1 MHMTPD
7 PITLDSLPED
17 DLALAQH
24 NQLEELARQ
33 LARSQSIG
41 AQAAANSP
49 LLDRVQSE
57 AKTLQAAYLRFK
69 GASREEIAFSYAA
82 EWMLDNFYVVEQTL
96 RLIREDMPRGYY
108 HQLPILIST
117 PLTGYPRIFGVAW
130 EIVEHSRSQL
140 DIDHVGKFVQAY
152 QAITPLTMGELWA
165 LPTMLRL
172 AIIENLTGAVARITG
187 LTVQIDAPFSTLS
200 LVTQKPTDDTLV
212 ANCFH
217 SLRLLSTQEWKRF
230 FETVSHVE
238 QILRHDPAGIYTQMD
253 FETRDHYRRLVEEL
267 ARSSHQSEETVAHLA
282 IDLAARNAAR
292 LDSQNILHV
301 ERTAHV
307 GFFLMDRGRAQLQAA
322 LAYRP
327 TTTARLR
334 GWLLAHPTLSYLG
347 SIALLAAFFLAL
359 LVSYGSAAGAS
370 TLQMLL
376 VTALALLPATMVAV
390 DLINWLVTHV
400 LPPRVLPRL
409 DFEESIPAEC
419 RTLIVVP
426 TLLGHENEIG
436 PLLQELELHFLRNS
450 DPHLAFALLTDF
462 PDAPEQHM
470 PGDAALLERMTA
482 GIRALNDKYRDRG
495 AAFFFFHRERRWNPA
510 EECWM
515 GWERK
520 RGKLA
525 EFNALLSGSRSTSYI
540 VQEGNLDILPDIRYV
555 ITLDV
560 DTILPQGSAS
570 RLVATLAHPLNR
582 AVFAPDSD
590 RVVAGYTILQPR
602 IDIKPT
608 SASQSPF
615 ARIFSGDIGLDL
627 YTKAVSDVYQD
638 LFGEGTYVGK
648 GIYDVAAFERSLAN
662 RVPENSLLSHDLFEG
677 IHARAALVTDISVF
691 EDYPSSY
698 IVFTHRLHRWIR
710 GDWQLLPWLLPRVPT
725 ASGTAPNRL
734 SLIARWKILDNLRR
748 SLAMPALLALLI
760 AGWLGLPGSPLGWT
774 VVVLLTLA
782 VPLLLQ
788 AVTSVMQGLGQHLAL
803 EILHSIQT
811 DLTRWLLAVFFLPHE
826 ALVALDA
833 ILTTLYRLLVSRKHL
848 LRWTTAAHTARL
860 FGTETGAALVW
871 QQMLATLIL
880 APSVALVVAL
890 TNLAALPIAALFII
904 AWLVSPA
911 IAYRISRPMVYRP
924 TPLSAEQREELRA
937 LARRTWLFF
946 EQFVGPAD
954 HWLPPDH
961 FQESPLGVIAHH
973 TSPTNVGLFLLS
985 ILAAHDMGYIGL
997 LGLALRLRSTFEEM
1011 EKLERYRGHFLNWY
1025 DTQTLA
1031 PLMPR
1036 YVSTVDSGNLAGS
1049 LLALRQGCLALPRA
1063 PVVGAQRWQA
1073 LGDVLILLDHL
1084 VARFEGHDP
1093 DQAAAAFQAE
1103 LRRVRQRV
1111 LAVQDKPEQ
1120 WASLLLWLADDAWQK
1135 LSERL
1140 IALIDSNLPAMDAD
1154 TLSDLRQSMDRLSR
1168 TLGSIQRNMD
1178 LLLPWLV
1185 PFNDPPSFFTQP
1197 GAPPRVAGAWQAL
1210 HDRLMANIPRLGEA
1224 TTLYEEGKRHLREL
1238 ADLLDEENVPQEQQQ
1253 AAKDW
1258 CRRLMERLDTARLRV
1273 QALLIGFQDVAAQA
1287 EAFFEAM
1294 EFGFLFDEQR
1304 EVFHIG
1310 YNVTSGRLDNN
1321 YYDLLASEARLASV
1335 ICIAK
1340 GDVPRNHWLHL
1351 ARPVT
1356 EVNGTQV
1363 LLSWSGTMFEYLMP
1377 YLLMRDYAG
1386 TFLSHSDQAAV
1397 DYQIAYGQAQRVPW
1411 GMSESGYYA
1420 FDANLNYQYRAFGV
1434 PRLGF
1439 KRGLAEDVVV
1449 TPYASLLALSL
1460 RPQAVIDNL
1469 ARFKKLHMVGHYG
1482 LYESIDYTEARLPP
1496 GHKHA
1501 VVQSYMAHHQAMIM
1515 LSLCNYLHDEAMIRR
1530 FHADPRIQ
1538 SVELLLQERI
1548 PQEAPVE
1555 YPHQGEVS
1563 GVRPVA
1569 PPISLIP
1576 WRVPVDSAIPQAHFL
1591 AHGRYG
1597 LLVTSAGGGY
1607 SQWQDIALTRWQADT
1622 TLDNWGS
1629 WLYVQDR
1636 QSNALWSAAFQPTA
1650 VAPDSQE
1657 VLFYPHKVEYRR
1669 RDGGLSLLMEI
1680 GVAPDEVEIRRIT
1693 LTNDTEHSRQLR
1705 LTSYAEVVL
1714 APPSTD
1720 LRHPA
1725 FNKLFVESEY
1735 VAEANALVFRR
1746 RPRAAKEKPLYL
1758 VHALV
1763 VQPGQPA
1770 TGAYESDRARFLG
1783 RGQTLRRPAAL
1794 REGAKLSGTIGATL
1808 DPIMALGQ
1816 DIDLE
1821 PHTRAQVAYL
1831 TLVAASRDEALA
1843 LTRRYQAWA
1852 EVERAFDQSRAQC
1865 EIELRQLGLD
1875 TSDLA
1880 GIDQLLS
1887 VLLYPASALRASPET
1902 LAANRKGQPG
1912 LWAYGISGD
1921 YPILLVKVTDPET
1934 PLVRELLRAFA
1945 YWRNRQIRLNL
1956 VILNQQDVGYS
1967 MESHNQLYRQ
1977 IARAGADRWLNQRD
1991 GIFLLRA
1998 DQMPD
2003 EDKVLLETVARA
2015 VLDSERGSLAQQIGV
2030 IGVQPVRLPPFLPTL
2045 PDRQDVEPTPPLPRP
2060 AGLVFDNGLGGFSA
2074 DGREYIIY
2082 LQPDGWTPLP
2092 WINVVANPHF
2102 GFLVSEAG
2110 AGTTWAENSGEN
2122 RLTPWRNDP
2131 VGDSPGE
2138 ALYIR
2143 DEETAQVWSPTPLPA
2158 RAPLPYLVRHG
2169 AGYSIFEHHSHG
2181 LKQELRLFAVQDAP
2195 LKVVRLRLE
2204 NLWQRPRRITVTYY
2218 AEWVMGTNRDTFQQ
2232 YIIPE
2237 FDGES
2242 RALLAYN
2249 RYNVEFGARVAF
2261 VAASKELHGL
2271 TADRTEFL
2279 GRMGSLSSP
2288 AALDRIGLAGM
2299 VDPGLD
2305 PCAALQLH
2313 VDLAPGESQ
2322 TVFFLVGQAADR
2334 TAAVELI
2341 GQYQTVDQVDAAWQA
2356 VTRFWDDLLDTISVQ
2371 TPDPAMNLMLNRWLL
2386 YQALSCR
2393 IWGRS
2398 ALYQSSGAFGF
2409 RDQLQDVMAL
2419 IHARPDLA
2427 RAHILLSARHQF
2439 EAGDVLHWWHPPSGR
2454 GIRTR
2459 FSDDLLWLPFVTAH
2473 YVSSTGD
2480 QGILSEKV
2488 PYRQGESLK
2497 PEEEERYGQ
2506 YELTADTHT
2515 LYDHCRRA
2523 LRTGLTAG
2531 PHGLPLI
2538 GTGDWNDGMNR
2549 VGAEGKGESVWL
2561 GWFVYATLCQFV
2573 PLCELM
2579 DDPEQAARYRQEA
2592 DKLRQALEAAA
2603 WDGAWYRR
2611 AYYDDGWPL
2620 GSQQN
2625 RECQIDSIAQSW
2637 AVLSGA
2643 ADPERAAQAMESVEA
2658 RLVRRDDGLIL
2669 LFTPPFDKTA
2679 RDPGYVKGYVPG
2691 IRENG
2696 GQYTHAALW
2705 AVWAFAQLDQG
2716 DRAEALFRLLN
2727 PIYHADSPERV
2738 NRYRVE
2744 PYVIAADVYGVAPHV
2759 GRGGWTW
2766 YTGSAAW
2773 MYRLGIEAI
2782 LGLYREGQTLR
2793 IDPCIPRQ
2801 WPGFDAIYRQ
2811 DATYYEIHVEN
2822 PDGVNRGITQVSL
2835 DGRALPDTRVPLL
2848 GDGQRHRVVVQM
2860 GRPDESVPSVQAEA
2874 TPDRSAEQADDGFD

>member
-1 MHMTPD
+1 MQTTPD
-7 PITLDSLPED
+7 PITLDALPEA
-17 DLALAQH
+17 DLALVQH
-24 NQLEELARQ
+24 NQLEELAQQ
-33 LARSQSIG
+33 LARSQAISS
-41 AQAAANSP
+41 QAATSLP
-49 LLDRVQSE
+49 LLDRMQGQ
-57 AKTLQAAYLRFK
+57 AKTLQEAYARFK
-69 GASREEIAFSYAA
+69 GASREDIAFSYAA
-82 EWMLDNFYVVEQTL
+82 EWMLDNFYLVEQTL

-108 HQLPILIST
+108 RQLPVLVST
-117 PLTGYPRIFGVAW
+117 PLAGYPRIFGVAW
-130 EIVEHSRSQL
+130 EIVEHSLSQL
-140 DIDHVGKFVQAY
+140 GIDHVQKFIQAY
-152 QAITPLTMGELWA
+152 QVITPLTMGELWA

-187 LTVQIDAPFSTLS
+187 LMVQIDAPFCTLS

-230 FETVSHVE
+230 FEAVSHVE
-238 QILRHDPAGIYTQMD
+238 QILRRDPAGIYAQMD
-253 FETRDHYRRLVEEL
+253 FETRDQYRRLIEEL
-267 ARSSHQSEETVAHLA
+267 ARNSRQSEEAVAYLA

-292 LDSQNILHV
+292 LDSQGILHV

-307 GFFLMDRGRAQLQAA
+307 GFYLMDRGRAQLEAM
-322 LAYRP
+322 LGYRP
-327 TTTARLR
+327 ATAARLR
-334 GWLLAHPTLSYLG
+334 GWLLAHPTLSYVGGIL
-347 SIALLAAFFLAL
+347 LLAAFFLAL
-359 LVSYGSAAGAS
+359 LLSYGATAGAS
-370 TLQMLL
+370 GPQMLL
-376 VTALALLPATMVAV
+376 VAALALLPATMVAV

-409 DFEESIPAEC
+409 DFEEGIPAEC
-419 RTLIVVP
+419 RTMIVIP
-426 TLLGHENEIG
+426 TLLGHESEIDA
-436 PLLQELELHFLRNS
+436 LLQALELHYLRNS
-450 DPHLAFALLTDF
+450 NPQLSFALLTDF
-462 PDAPEQHM
+462 PDAPEPHM
-470 PGDAALLERMTA
+470 PGDTALLERMTA
-482 GIRALNDKYRDRG
+482 GIRALNDKYRERG
-495 AAFFFFHRERRWNPA
+495 VAFFFFHRERRWNPA

-525 EFNALLSGSRSTSYI
+525 EFNALLSGSHDTSYI
-540 VQEGNLDILPDIRYV
+540 VQEGNLDILPTIRYV

-560 DTILPQGSAS
+560 DTILPLGSAS

-590 RVVAGYTILQPR
+590 RVVAGYSILQPR

-677 IHARAALVTDISVF
+677 IHARAALVTDISVL

-725 ASGTAPNRL
+725 ANGTAPNRL
-734 SLIARWKILDNLRR
+734 PLIARWKILDNLRR
-748 SLAMPALLALLI
+748 SLTMPALLALLC

-774 VVVLLTLA
+774 VVVLLALA

-788 AVTSVMQGLGQHLAL
+788 AVTSVVRGFSKQFAP
-803 EILHSIQT
+803 EILRAIQI
-811 DLTRWLLAVFFLPHE
+811 DLDRWLLAVFFLPHE

-860 FGTETGAALVW
+860 FGTEAGAALVW
-871 QQMLATLIL
+871 QQMLTSLIL
-880 APSVALVVAL
+880 TSLVAIVVAL
-890 TNLAALPIAALFII
+890 ANPAALPVAAPFIV
-904 AWLVSPA
+904 AWLVAPA
-911 IAYRISRPMVYRP
+911 IAYRISRPIVYRP
-924 TPLSAEQREELRA
+924 TPLSAEQHEELRA

-961 FQESPLGVIAHH
+961 FQESPLGVVAHH
-973 TSPTNVGLFLLS
+973 TSPTNIGLFLLS

-997 LGLALRLRSTFEEM
+997 LGLVLRLRSTFEEM
-1011 EKLERYRGHFLNWY
+1011 GKLERYRGHFLNWY

-1036 YVSTVDSGNLAGS
+1036 YVSTVDSGNLAGC

-1073 LGDVLILLDHL
+1073 LDDILILLDHL

-1093 DQAAAAFQAE
+1093 DQTAAAFQSE
-1103 LRRVRQRV
+1103 LRRVRQQI
-1111 LAVQDKPEQ
+1111 AAMQDRPEQ
-1120 WASLLLWLADDAWQK
+1120 WASLLLWLADDAWHR

-1140 IALIDSNLPAMDAD
+1140 MALIDSNLPAMDSD
-1154 TLSDLRQSMDRLSR
+1154 TLSELRLSMDRLSR
-1168 TLGSIQRNMD
+1168 TLSSIRRNMD

-1185 PFNDPPSFFTQP
+1185 PFNDPPALFSQP
-1197 GAPPRVAGAWQAL
+1197 GAPPRVAEAWQAL
-1210 HDRLMANIPRLGEA
+1210 HDTLLAEVPRLGEA
-1224 TTLYEEGKRHLREL
+1224 TTLYEEGKRRLREL
-1238 ADLLDEENVPQEQQQ
+1238 ADLLDDESVPQQQ

-1258 CRRLMERLDTARLRV
+1258 CRRLIDRLDTARLRV
-1273 QALLIGFQDVAAQA
+1273 QTLLIGFQDVAAQA

-1294 EFGFLFDEQR
+1294 EFGFLFDGQR

-1310 YNVTSGRLDNN
+1310 YNVTSGKLDNN

-1340 GDVPRNHWLHL
+1340 GDVPHSHWLHL

-1397 DYQIAYGQAQRVPW
+1397 DYQIDYGQAQRVPW
-1411 GMSESGYYA
+1411 GISESGYYA

-1439 KRGLAEDVVV
+1439 KRGLAEDLVVA
-1449 TPYASLLALSL
+1449 PYASLLALSL

-1469 ARFKKLHMVGHYG
+1469 ARFKKLHMIGRYG
-1482 LYESIDYTEARLPP
+1482 LYESVDYTGARLPP

-1501 VVQSYMAHHQAMIM
+1501 IVQSYMAHHQGMIM

-1530 FHADPRIQ
+1530 FHTDPRIQ
-1538 SVELLLQERI
+1538 SVELLLQEKI

-1569 PPISLIP
+1569 PPVSLIP
-1576 WRVPVDSAIPQAHFL
+1576 RRVPADSAIPLAHFL
-1591 AHGRYG
+1591 AQGRYG
-1597 LLVTSAGGGY
+1597 VLVTSAGGGY

-1636 QSNALWSAAFQPTA
+1636 ESNVLWSAAYQPTA
-1650 VAPDSQE
+1650 VQPDSQE

-1669 RDGGLSLLMEI
+1669 RDGSVSLLMEVGI
-1680 GVAPDEVEIRRIT
+1680 APDEVEVRRIT
-1693 LTNDTEHSRQLR
+1693 LTNDSDQPRQLR

-1714 APPSTD
+1714 APQAID

-1735 VAEANALVFRR
+1735 VAEVNALVFRR
-1746 RPRAAKEKPLYL
+1746 RPRSAKEKPLYL

-1763 VQPGQPA
+1763 VQPGQTV

-1794 REGAKLSGTIGATL
+1794 QVGDELSGATGATL

-1821 PHTRAQVAYL
+1821 PHTHAQVAYL
-1831 TLVAASRDEALA
+1831 TLVAASRDEGLA
-1843 LTRRYQAWA
+1843 IARRYQAWA
-1852 EVERAFDQSRAQC
+1852 EVERAFDQARTQC

-1934 PLVRELLRAFA
+1934 PLLREVLRAFA
-1945 YWRNRQIRLNL
+1945 YWHNRQIKLNL

-1991 GIFLLRA
+1991 GIFLLRG

-2015 VLDSERGSLAQQIGV
+2015 VLDSERGSLAEQLGV
-2030 IGVQPVRLPPFLPTL
+2030 IGVQPVRLPAFLPTL

-2060 AGLVFDNGLGGFSA
+2060 TGLIFDNGLGGFSA
-2074 DGREYIIY
+2074 DGREYVIY
-2082 LQPDGWTPLP
+2082 LDQGQWTPLP
-2092 WINVVANPHF
+2092 WINVIANPQF

-2110 AGTTWAENSGEN
+2110 TGMTWAENSGEN

-2131 VGDSPGE
+2131 VGDAPGE

-2195 LKVVRLRLE
+2195 LKVVRLHLE

-2218 AEWVMGTNRDTFQQ
+2218 AEWVMGTNRDTFQPH
-2232 YIIPE
+2232 IIPE
-2237 FDGES
+2237 FDGEC

-2249 RYNVEFGARVAF
+2249 RYNVEFGGRVAF

-2288 AALDRIGLAGM
+2288 AALGRIGLAGTM
-2299 VDPGLD
+2299 EPGLD

-2313 VDLAPGESQ
+2313 IDLAPGESE

-2334 TAAVELI
+2334 AAAVELI
-2341 GQYQTVDQVDAAWQA
+2341 GQYQTLEQIETAWQA
-2356 VTRFWDDLLDTISVQ
+2356 VTRFWDELLGTISVQ
-2371 TPDPAMNLMLNRWLL
+2371 TPDPAMNLLLNRWLL

-2419 IHARPDLA
+2419 VHARPDLA
-2427 RAHILLSARHQF
+2427 RQHILLSARHQF

-2480 QGILSEKV
+2480 RSILSEKV
-2488 PYRQGESLK
+2488 PYRQGEPLK

-2506 YELTADTHT
+2506 YELTADSYT

-2523 LRTGLTAG
+2523 LRKGLTAG
-2531 PHGLPLI
+2531 PHGLPLM

-2561 GWFVYATLCQFV
+2561 GWFVYATLCQFA

-2579 DDPEQAARYRQEA
+2579 DDPDQAALYRQEA
-2592 DKLRQALEAAA
+2592 DKLRQALEAA

-2620 GSQQN
+2620 GSKQN

-2643 ADPERAAQAMESVEA
+2643 ADSERATQAMESVEA
-2658 RLVRRDDGLIL
+2658 RLVRHDDGLIM
-2669 LFTPPFDKTA
+2669 LFAPPFDKTS
-2679 RDPGYVKGYVPG
+2679 RDPGYIKGYVPG

-2705 AVWAFAQLDQG
+2705 AVWAFALLDQG

-2727 PIYHADSPERV
+2727 PIYHADTPERV

-2744 PYVIAADVYGVAPHV
+2744 PYVIAADVYSVAPHV

-2793 IDPCIPRQ
+2793 IDPCIPRH

-2811 DATYYEIHVEN
+2811 GSTYYEIHVEN
-2822 PDGVNRGITQVSL
+2822 LEGVSRGVRLVSVDGS
-2835 DGRALPDTRVPLL
+2835 ALPDARLPLL
-2848 GDGQRHRVVVQM
+2848 ADGQRHRVVVQM
-2860 GRPDESVPSVQAEA
+2860 GQRDETVPSVQGEA
-2874 TPDRSAEQADDGFD
+2874 RPDRSAE